1 MNYLLATYNKGRISL
16 FLELREDVFWHG
28 TIAKRF
34 EFDKTTMLTK
44 HMLYRMAKRLTY
56 QN

>member
-16 FLELREDVFWHG
+16 FLELREDAFWHG

-34 EFDKTTMLTK
+34 YNTTMLTK